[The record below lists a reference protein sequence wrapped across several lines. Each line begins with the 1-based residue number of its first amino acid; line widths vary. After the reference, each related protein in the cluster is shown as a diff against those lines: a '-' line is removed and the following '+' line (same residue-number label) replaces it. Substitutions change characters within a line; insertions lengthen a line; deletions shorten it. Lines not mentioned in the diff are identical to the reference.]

1 MYVGGSLVSQNI
13 QWQNDKKSYLNNKNE
28 VYVDDYVNIT

>member
-1 MYVGGSLVSQNI
+1 VYVGRSLVSQNI